1 MTCLLLILKL
11 FGGLILLFILGR
23 TIGHLFKLDKYYE
36 DIHKYQNEKIKRC
49 GNEDDQNYTNQ
60 IIINKIQ

>member
-1 MTCLLLILKL
+1 MTGLLLILKL
-11 FGGLILLFILGR
+11 FSGLILLFILGR

-36 DIHKYQNEKIKRC
+36 DIHKNKNENIKRG
-49 GNEDDQNYTNQ
+49 GNENDQNCPNK